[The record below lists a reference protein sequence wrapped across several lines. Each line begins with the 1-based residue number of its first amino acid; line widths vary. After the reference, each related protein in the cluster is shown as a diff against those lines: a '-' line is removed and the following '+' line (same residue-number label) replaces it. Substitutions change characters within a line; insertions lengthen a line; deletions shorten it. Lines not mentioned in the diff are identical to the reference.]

1 MNKHTNKLTGIM
13 RKAFFIIGTFSLI
26 FSTIC
31 PAIAQSFSGD
41 SGVTASASI
50 GKDIIGHPQV
60 TIKIKNNT
68 EKEIAALLFYA
79 IPYNVYGEEVKSFL
93 VTKRLFSDDPLAS
106 GKSDTRFWQL
116 LDTKVKTVKLYLFSV
131 YFEDGTQWGDKEA
144 DREDIITKGQPITV
158 TKE

>member
-1 MNKHTNKLTGIM
+1 M
-13 RKAFFIIGTFSLI
+13 RKATSLI
-26 FSTIC
+26 RVLILTFGTMSL
-31 PAIAQSFSGD
+31 ANAQSFSGD

-50 GKDIIGHPQV
+50 GKDIIGHPQI

-144 DREDIITKGQPITV
+144 DREDIIAKGQSITV